1 MAHMNGGRGID
12 WPMATRVALSSLSL
26 LGATGKLTATGTEP
40 LHALGLG
47 LSAVLLLGVA
57 QVACAV
63 GVLFA
68 GQARRAA
75 AVALVIGLVGTA
87 ALSRLDL
94 YLTLVSL
101 LFPVLAVAVLVRP
114 GDRGLRVRRRGTVE
128 PQELYVELGP
138 VDVVVTER
146 RRPLGPR
153 RPLPSP
159 HPPEQEPLPK
169 WAEGL
174 IATLEEQDEPPI
186 DR

>member
-75 AVALVIGLVGTA
+75 AVALVIGLLPAVVLFLIAYMRAESRESWTMT
-87 ALSRLDL
+87 LSVS
-94 YLTLVSL
+94 LTLGVLAYL
-101 LFPVLAVAVLVRP
+101 LFHKALHIAWPQSYVGDWFPALRFAEPVALF
-114 GDRGLRVRRRGTVE
+114 
-128 PQELYVELGP
+128 
-138 VDVVVTER
+138 
-146 RRPLGPR
+146 
-153 RPLPSP
+153 
-159 HPPEQEPLPK
+159 
-169 WAEGL
+169 
-174 IATLEEQDEPPI
+174 
-186 DR
+186 